1 MAEADDNSR
10 GNPSNLDSINNQWG
24 NQPDDNFG
32 YASEEERRERRG
44 LENWELVESM
54 SDDQPGVFPW
64 FRAVIG
70 SVIIGVLLFLLFAY
84 GLDFFMHHFG
94 LQMLGHKNN

>member
-1 MAEADDNSR
+1 MTQADHNPKA
-10 GNPSNLDSINNQWG
+10 NPSNLDSIDNQWG

-44 LENWELVESM
+44 LEDWELVERM
-54 SDDQPGVFPW
+54 SDHQPGVFPW

-70 SVIIGVLLFLLFAY
+70 SVIVGVLLFLLFAY
-84 GLDFFMHHFG
+84 GLDAFIHHFG
-94 LQMLGHKNN
+94 RQLLGHE